1 LARTLLY
8 WNADDNS
15 LGKGHFFFLVGGVP
29 GNGREKEFYWPVET
43 REREMSVKIECSV
56 QHFPA

>member
-1 LARTLLY
+1 LLY